1 MFKYSGEPVA
11 ISSEDPAKSFSS
23 LGFYPT
29 HEKYTKGIDVQQT
42 TISGLGDCSIWEF
55 SGNDNYYLLYDHFIG
70 NVNCI
75 HVVLFNLSDSQ
86 AVQLQQIYFWL
97 SFLQSRIPPVEPLG
111 DQGRSHKPAYV
122 VLVGTHADRLRALT
136 PSEEIRQKVLEKFGN
151 IFNIEKT
158 TLCLDSHAAGS
169 QEMKT
174 LKNILQQKK
183 QQLIEVRCRQCM
195 I

>member
-1 MFKYSGEPVA
+1 M
-11 ISSEDPAKSFSS
+11 
-23 LGFYPT
+23 
-29 HEKYTKGIDVQQT
+29 
-42 TISGLGDCSIWEF
+42 
-55 SGNDNYYLLYDHFIG
+55 
-70 NVNCI
+70 
-75 HVVLFNLSDSQ
+75 
-86 AVQLQQIYFWL
+86 
-97 SFLQSRIPPVEPLG
+97 
-111 DQGRSHKPAYV
+111 
-122 VLVGTHADRLRALT
+122 VLVGTHADRLRTLT

-158 TLCLDSHAAGS
+158 ALCLDSHAAGS

>member
-1 MFKYSGEPVA
+1 MFKYSGEPAA

-23 LGFYPT
+23 LCFSPP
-29 HEKYTKGIDVQQT
+29 HCNYTKGIDVQQT

-75 HVVLFNLSDSQ
+75 HVVLFSLTDSP

-122 VLVGTHADRLRALT
+122 VLVGTHSDRLRAAS
-136 PSEEIRQKVLEKFGN
+136 PSEDIRHQVMEKFGN

-158 TLCLDSHAAGS
+158 TLYLDSHAAGS

-183 QQLIEVRCRQCM
+183 QQLIEVSAVSA
-195 I
+195 